1 MPAWLIRLNDLLTA
15 RAPRER
21 WLIYGVAVVAILGL
35 GDALFVAP
43 LQEKLKAV
51 QVQTENERNAVSEL
65 QVEIAQLTARLDKDP
80 NRTLREQVADLKKEH
95 ESLDDQLREL
105 TVGLIQ
111 PAEMTKVLRAMLA
124 DEKGLKLLSLA
135 NKKGEPVEL
144 PNGGSENEK
153 PYLYRHHLEM
163 IVEGSYFDATK
174 YLKRLEALDWTFY
187 WDGLALE
194 VGGYP
199 KTTVTIRIFTLGL
212 REGWIG
218 V

>member
-1 MPAWLIRLNDLLTA
+1 MPAWLNRINDVLRV

-21 WLIYGVAVVAILGL
+21 WLIYGVAVVAILGI
-35 GDALFVAP
+35 GDASLVAP
-43 LQEKLKAV
+43 LQEQLKTAKV
-51 QVQTENERNAVSEL
+51 QAENERTAVNAL
-65 QVEIAQLTARLDKDP
+65 QVEIAQLTAQLDKDP
-80 NRTLREQVADLKKEH
+80 NRTLREQVAVLKKEH
-95 ESLDDQLREL
+95 ETLDNQLREL

-124 DEKGLKLLSLA
+124 DEKGLKLISLA
-135 NKKGEPVEL
+135 NKKGEPVTL
-144 PNGGSENEK
+144 PGGESADAK

-187 WDGLALE
+187 WDGLELE

-199 KTTVTIRIFTLGL
+199 KTIVTIRIFTLGL